1 MEKYISKQQ
10 MFTIL
15 DNAPAS
21 VDKAALLKKY
31 GDNGYKIEGYN
42 DKQVQ
47 APAPIESMTGSE
59 NATFQSNGNEGII
72 GTAAKTIGNL
82 PSSTLELG
90 KNVVSA
96 VAHPVETA
104 KSISSLAQGAG
115 AKLGETLLE
124 KTDIGQSLLQ
134 KANQKRIAAGMPE
147 LQKDS
152 SGKLQAVDSKELQ
165 SINQVGQFV
174 SDRYGSLDKLKETFI
189 EDPAGV
195 LADLSTV
202 LAGGAGI
209 VAKVG
214 DISKISEIS
223 NVAGKLKTVSQA
235 VEPIN
240 ATTKALG
247 KIKST
252 IGNSTVGNIVSDIT
266 PTISDTQKSQ
276 VVKALDLTQ
285 GDLSNISKK
294 TGNDVTEFIIGN
306 KLLKKTPEEIASAL
320 KENRAT
326 TKDLRNSEI
335 AKVTTTY
342 TPDQVP
348 GVIKGLDTILQGVD
362 NVAGLETVAD
372 EIRTLRQKGTFTL
385 EDVQKA
391 KDLIDDNSN
400 IYSKLGDTK
409 SSSTARGLD
418 NLRSGIKTF
427 IEDEVSK
434 STQGATDI
442 KKLNNDIQTSYA
454 IEDAI
459 NNRST
464 RDLTRQKLSLTDN
477 IVLFGGG
484 AAINPLLG
492 IGLVVGKKIVE
503 SPSFRLAFTDLLSS
517 QPINKVKTIINEVKN
532 KNISPETQKLL
543 NELAKKAK
551 QNMGTIESG
560 SVIVGKTKSEKQ
572 Q

>member
-1 MEKYISKQQ
+1 MEKYIKKQD

-15 DNAPAS
+15 DNAPS
-21 VDKAALLKKY
+21 GVDKSKLIDKY
-31 GDNGYKIEGYN
+31 IADGFKIEGIN
-42 DKQVQ
+42 DQPQ
-47 APAPIESMTGSE
+47 PMTGSE
-59 NATFQSNGNEGII
+59 NATFQATGNEGII
-72 GTAAKTIGNL
+72 GTAAKAVGNL
-82 PSSTLELG
+82 PSSTIELG

-96 VAHPVETA
+96 VTHPVETV
-104 KSISSLAQGAG
+104 KSVATLAQGVG
-115 AKLGETLLE
+115 SKIGEKLLE
-124 KTDIGQSLLQ
+124 NTDIGQSLLQ
-134 KANQKRIAAGMPE
+134 KANEKRIAAGMPE
-147 LQKDS
+147 LPKDA
-152 SGKLQAVDSKELQ
+152 SGKIQAADSPELQAV
-165 SINQVGQFV
+165 NQVGKFV
-174 SDRYGSLDKLKETFI
+174 TDRYGSLDKLKETFI

-202 LAGGAGI
+202 LSGGAGI
-209 VAKVG
+209 ASKVG
-214 DISKISEIS
+214 NISKISEIS
-223 NVAGKLKTVSQA
+223 NVAGKLKTASQV

-240 ATTKALG
+240 ATTKVLG
-247 KIKST
+247 KVKST
-252 IGNSTVGNIVSDIT
+252 VANSTPGNIISDIT
-266 PTISDTQKSQ
+266 PTISSTQKNQ

-320 KENRAT
+320 KDNRASA
-326 TKDLRNSEI
+326 KELRNSEI
-335 AKVTTTY
+335 AKVTATY
-342 TPDQVP
+342 TPEQVP
-348 GVIKGLDTILQGVD
+348 GVVKGLDTILKDID

-372 EIRTLRQKGTFTL
+372 EIRTLRQKESFTL

-400 IYSKLGDTK
+400 IYSKLGDTNASK
-409 SSSTARGLD
+409 IARGLD
-418 NLRSGIKTF
+418 NIRSGIKTF

-434 STQGATDI
+434 ATQGATDI

-484 AAINPLLG
+484 AAINPILG
-492 IGLVVGKKIVE
+492 IGLVVGKKIIE

-560 SVIVGKTKSEKQ
+560 STIVGKTKSEKQ

>member
-1 MEKYISKQQ
+1 MEKYLTKDKVKI
-10 MFTIL
+10 II
-15 DNAPAS
+15 DNAPKGTNPEDVVNGLVS
-21 VDKAALLKKY
+21 R
-31 GDNGYKIEGYN
+31 GYKLEGFN
-42 DKQVQ
+42 DQPEQPKT
-47 APAPIESMTGSE
+47 MTGSD
-59 NATFQSNGNEGII
+59 NATFQATGNEGVV
-72 GTAAKTIGNL
+72 GTTLKAIGNL
-82 PSSTLELG
+82 PSSTIELG

-96 VAHPVETA
+96 VAHPVETV
-104 KSISSLAQGAG
+104 KSVATLAQGAG
-115 AKLGETLLE
+115 AKIGEKLLE
-124 KTDIGQSLLQ
+124 NTDIGQSLLQ
-134 KANQKRIAAGMPE
+134 KANEKRIAVGMPE
-147 LQKDS
+147 LPKDA
-152 SGKLQAVDSKELQ
+152 SGKIQAADSPELQAV
-165 SINQVGQFV
+165 NQVGKFV
-174 SDRYGSLDKLKETFI
+174 TDRYGSLDKLKETFI

-209 VAKVG
+209 ASKVG

-223 NVAGKLKTVSQA
+223 NVASKLKTASQV

-247 KIKST
+247 KVKST
-252 IGNSTVGNIVSDIT
+252 IANSTVGNIVSDIT
-266 PTISDTQKSQ
+266 PTITDTQKSQ

-320 KENRAT
+320 KDNRAS
-326 TKDLRNSEI
+326 TKELRNSEI

-342 TPDQVP
+342 TPEQVP

-400 IYSKLGDTK
+400 IYSKIGDVK

-418 NLRSGIKTF
+418 NLRNGIKTF

-434 STQGATDI
+434 KTQGATDI

-484 AAINPLLG
+484 TAINPLLG
-492 IGLVVGKKIVE
+492 IGLVVGKKIIE

-551 QNMGTIESG
+551 QNIGTIESG
-560 SVIVGKTKSEKQ
+560 STIVGKTKSEKQ

>member
-1 MEKYISKQQ
+1 MEKYIKKQD

-15 DNAPAS
+15 DNAPS
-21 VDKAALLKKY
+21 GVDKSKLIDKY
-31 GDNGYKIEGYN
+31 IADGFKIEGIN
-42 DKQVQ
+42 DQPEQPKT
-47 APAPIESMTGSE
+47 MTGSDK
-59 NATFQSNGNEGII
+59 ATFQATGNEGVV
-72 GTAAKTIGNL
+72 GTTLKTIGNL
-82 PSSTLELG
+82 PSSTIELG

-96 VAHPVETA
+96 VAHPVETV
-104 KSISSLAQGAG
+104 KSVASLAQGVG
-115 AKLGETLLE
+115 SKIGEKLLE
-124 KTDIGQSLLQ
+124 NTDIGQSLLQ
-134 KANQKRIAAGMPE
+134 KTNERRVAAGMPE
-147 LQKDS
+147 LPKDA
-152 SGKLQAVDSKELQ
+152 SGKIQAADSPELQAV
-165 SINQVGQFV
+165 NQVGKFV
-174 SDRYGSLDKLKETFI
+174 TDRYGSLDKLKETFI

-209 VAKVG
+209 ASKVG

-223 NVAGKLKTVSQA
+223 NVAGKLKTASQV

-240 ATTKALG
+240 ATTKVLG
-247 KIKST
+247 KVKST
-252 IGNSTVGNIVSDIT
+252 VANSTPGNIISDIT
-266 PTISDTQKSQ
+266 PTISSTQKNQ

-294 TGNDVTEFIIGN
+294 TGNDVTEFIIN
-306 KLLKKTPEEIASAL
+306 NNLLKKTPEEIASAL
-320 KENRAT
+320 KENRVSA
-326 TKDLRNSEI
+326 KELRNSEI

-342 TPDQVP
+342 TPDQIP
-348 GVIKGLDTILQGVD
+348 GVVKGLDTILQGVD
-362 NVAGLETVAD
+362 GVAGLETIAD

-385 EDVQKA
+385 EDIQKA

-400 IYSKLGDTK
+400 IYSKIGDVK

-434 STQGATDI
+434 ATQGATDI

-484 AAINPLLG
+484 TAINPLLG
-492 IGLVVGKKIVE
+492 IGLVVGKKIIE

-517 QPINKVKTIINEVKN
+517 QPINKIKTIINEVKN

-551 QNMGTIESG
+551 ENMGTIESG
-560 SVIVGKTKSEKQ
+560 STIVGKTKSEKQ